1 MNSFTHLVRSEP
13 GEESR
18 GGVGSVEWVIRGT
31 WREDDVCWDYNW
43 HWDNCDDY
51 KNCSDWEGALEPTHD
66 LATNARSTA
75 IPPPP
80 PHTNHKYEEIPG
92 LTKKLYTCQS
102 QHSTVFGCFP
112 SVVNW
117 NEVCFS
123 TSNLEKENPTHNI
136 LVCVYNKTN
145 VSPNNKW
152 LIYSFRH
159 KISPSLFIRNFL
171 HPIFE
176 PFRLV

>member
-51 KNCSDWEGALEPTHD
+51 KNCSDWEGALKPTHD

-75 IPPPP
+75 VPPPP

-102 QHSTVFGCFP
+102 QHSTV
-112 SVVNW
+112 
-117 NEVCFS
+117 
-123 TSNLEKENPTHNI
+123 
-136 LVCVYNKTN
+136 LVA
-145 VSPNNKW
+145 
-152 LIYSFRH
+152 
-159 KISPSLFIRNFL
+159 
-171 HPIFE
+171 
-176 PFRLV
+176 FRLFWTRTGFVIEPAILRCWCFGLCCWYWESVDWRCLLV